1 MRRFQNRNLGRRI
14 AYSWPAIAVLFL
26 AVVFLGKSALNAYLS
41 AASTRASY
49 IEIKNKREDL
59 LVKNAGL
66 EERLAYLSSPY
77 GLERE
82 LRRKF
87 GLIKPGEEALI
98 IVDRPKEGQP
108 AGEGGGFSGFLG
120 GVMKFLG
127 GLFGSRQ

>member
-1 MRRFQNRNLGRRI
+1 MQRFQNRNLGPRI

-26 AVVFLGKSALNAYLS
+26 AVVFLGKSAVNAYLG
-41 AASTRASY
+41 ATNTHASY

-59 LVKNAGL
+59 LAKNADL
-66 EERLAYLSSPY
+66 EKRLDYLSNPY

-98 IVDRPKEGQP
+98 IVDRPKENQP
-108 AGEGGGFSGFLG
+108 AGESSNFSDFFSG
-120 GVMKFLG
+120 VIKFLG
-127 GLFGSRQ
+127 GFFSSKQ